1 LEIIMARCPFATWKP
16 ITGGVGAFSSG
27 PFKIVHHTTEGS
39 SASGAIGAYRANKS
53 DPHFT
58 VDSTTIYQHID
69 TISAARALANPPG
82 GVQTNRDSAIQI
94 EVVGFAG
101 RPKNIATLKNVA
113 KLCRWIEANHG
124 VPKVWPNGFPRVGSR
139 DPGGHNRNASNWE
152 RKGGHYG
159 HSQVPEND
167 HWDPGYTRAELE
179 IIMGGSLELVASP
192 EAVAGE
198 SSAQEVALNASLAQ
212 VEVDI
217 TSDLKLITYSVSFS
231 LDEKGQGSFPLDVAW
246 ELIISVVPSATKDD
260 QGIWQSFT
268 LALAEEEGQTLLIAT
283 GGTPNSK
290 ATVLVKLLDDTQ
302 VFEEESLGC
311 P

>member
-1 LEIIMARCPFATWKP
+1 MALCPFATWKP
-16 ITGGVGAFSSG
+16 ITGGLGAYSSG

-39 SASGAIGAYRANKS
+39 SASGAMGPYRANKS

-69 TISAARALANPPG
+69 TNSTARALANPPG

-94 EVVGFAG
+94 EVVAFAG
-101 RPKNIATLKNVA
+101 KPKNIATLKNVA
-113 KLCRWIEANHG
+113 KLCRWIETTHG

-139 DPGGHNRNASNWE
+139 DPGGHNRNASNWND
-152 RKGGHYG
+152 KGGHYG
-159 HSQVPEND
+159 HSQVPENT

-179 IIMGGSLELVASP
+179 IIMGGSLELVAP
-192 EAVAGE
+192 TETVAGE
-198 SSAQEVALNASLAQ
+198 SSAPEVVLNTSLAQ
-212 VEVDI
+212 VEVEI
-217 TSDLKLITYSVSFS
+217 TPHLNLITYSVSFS
-231 LDEKGQGSFPLDVAW
+231 LDEQGQGSFPLDVAW
-246 ELIISVVPSATKDD
+246 ERIISVIPNATKND
-260 QGIWQSFT
+260 QETWQSFT

-283 GGTPNSK
+283 AGVPNST
-290 ATVLVKLLDDTQ
+290 ATIMVKLLDDTQ